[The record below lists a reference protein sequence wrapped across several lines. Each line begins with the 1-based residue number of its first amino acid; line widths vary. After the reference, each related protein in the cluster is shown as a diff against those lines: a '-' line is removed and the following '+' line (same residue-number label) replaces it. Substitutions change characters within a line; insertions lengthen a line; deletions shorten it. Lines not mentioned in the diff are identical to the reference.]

1 MARILVA
8 EDDQSMRDFLALAL
22 NKKGHE
28 VVLTTDGGSALEA
41 LREGHFD
48 LLIADIVMPVMD
60 GIALALNAGAEKP
73 DLPVILMTG
82 YSAEQQRAYNLS
94 SLVGAVIAKPF
105 TVNQLDKL
113 IDGIV

>member
-8 EDDQSMRDFLALAL
+8 EDDSSMRDFLSLSL
-22 NKKGHE
+22 GQKGHE
-28 VVLTTDGGSALEA
+28 VVLTNDGGSALEA
-41 LREGHFD
+41 LREHHFD

-60 GIALALNAGAEKP
+60 GIALALSAGAEKP

-82 YSAEQQRAYNLS
+82 YSAEQNRAHNLS

-105 TVNQLDKL
+105 TVAQLDTL
-113 IDGIV
+113 IDSVV